1 MADQETPQPE
11 NALPSTPENTPM
23 AGQKPPTP
31 ENPPPSG
38 HKAPTPESP
47 PSSGQKT
54 PMQRA
59 LPGLLIAGSLG
70 GVGLVMVSLLS
81 LAPRVDDGS
90 QPLVAAQDAP
100 SRVEVANAGAFVLPP
115 TVGPGGK
122 NVPLTPARLDAP
134 PPLPAVPVVSP
145 IPSAKT
151 KTAKA
156 HPTRIKIPK
165 IKVNAPVGSVAL
177 DAKGRLGTPPLG
189 KPNQTGWYKLSP
201 VPGELGPSIING
213 HVATRNGPAVFDRLR
228 ELAKG
233 DQIYVYRS
241 DGKVTRFTVSGIE
254 QAGKTSF
261 PTQRVYGNTDNS
273 QLRLITC
280 GGVYN
285 KTTHHY
291 TDNIVVYATL
301 SKKKT

>member
-1 MADQETPQPE
+1 MTE
-11 NALPSTPENTPM
+11 
-23 AGQKPPTP
+23 
-31 ENPPPSG
+31 
-38 HKAPTPESP
+38 
-47 PSSGQKT
+47 QKT

-81 LAPRVDDGS
+81 LAPPVDDGS
-90 QPLVAAQDAP
+90 EPRAVAQAEP
-100 SRVEVANAGAFVLPP
+100 TTVEVANAGAFVLPP

-134 PPLPAVPVVSP
+134 PPLAAAPVVP
-145 IPSAKT
+145 AIPKPKT
-151 KTAKA
+151 KTAQA
-156 HPTRIKIPK
+156 RPTRIKIPK
-165 IKVNAPVGSVAL
+165 IKVNAPIGAVTVSK
-177 DAKGRLGTPPLG
+177 KGVLGTPPLS
-189 KPNQTGWYKLSP
+189 KPNTTGWYKHSP
-201 VPGELGPSIING
+201 VPGETGPAIING
-213 HVATRNGPAVFDRLR
+213 HVTTRSGPAVFDRLR

-233 DQIYVYRS
+233 DHIYVYRS

-254 QAGKTSF
+254 QAGKNAF
-261 PTQRVYGNTDNS
+261 PTKRVYGNTSNA

-301 SKKKT
+301 SKKKG

>member
-1 MADQETPQPE
+1 MTE
-11 NALPSTPENTPM
+11 
-23 AGQKPPTP
+23 
-31 ENPPPSG
+31 
-38 HKAPTPESP
+38 
-47 PSSGQKT
+47 QKT

-81 LAPRVDDGS
+81 LAPPVDDGS
-90 QPLVAAQDAP
+90 EPRPVAQAEP
-100 SRVEVANAGAFVLPP
+100 TTVEMANAGAFVLPP

-134 PPLPAVPVVSP
+134 PPLAAAPVVP
-145 IPSAKT
+145 AIPKPKV

-156 HPTRIKIPK
+156 RPTRIKIPK
-165 IKVNAPVGSVAL
+165 IKVNALIGAVTVSK
-177 DAKGRLGTPPLG
+177 KGVLGTPPLS
-189 KPNQTGWYKLSP
+189 KPNRTGWYKHSP
-201 VPGELGPSIING
+201 VPGETGPAIING
-213 HVATRNGPAVFDRLR
+213 HVTTRSGPAVFDRLR

-233 DQIYVYRS
+233 DHIYVYRS

-254 QAGKTSF
+254 QASKNAF
-261 PTQRVYGNTDNS
+261 PTKRVYGNTSNA

-301 SKKKT
+301 SKKKG

>member
-1 MADQETPQPE
+1 MTE
-11 NALPSTPENTPM
+11 
-23 AGQKPPTP
+23 
-31 ENPPPSG
+31 
-38 HKAPTPESP
+38 
-47 PSSGQKT
+47 QKT

-81 LAPRVDDGS
+81 LAPPVDDGS
-90 QPLVAAQDAP
+90 EPRAVAQAEP
-100 SRVEVANAGAFVLPP
+100 TTVEMANAGAFVLPP

-134 PPLPAVPVVSP
+134 PPLAAVPVVP
-145 IPSAKT
+145 AIPKPKV

-156 HPTRIKIPK
+156 RPTRIKIPK
-165 IKVNAPVGSVAL
+165 IKVNAPIGAVTVSK
-177 DAKGRLGTPPLG
+177 KGVLGTPPLS
-189 KPNQTGWYKLSP
+189 KPNRTGWYKHSP
-201 VPGELGPSIING
+201 VPGETGPAIING
-213 HVATRNGPAVFDRLR
+213 HVTTRSGPAVFDRLR

-233 DQIYVYRS
+233 DHIYVYRS

-254 QAGKTSF
+254 QASKNAF
-261 PTQRVYGNTDNS
+261 PTKRVYGNTDNA

-285 KTTHHY
+285 KKTHHY

-301 SKKKT
+301 SKKKG